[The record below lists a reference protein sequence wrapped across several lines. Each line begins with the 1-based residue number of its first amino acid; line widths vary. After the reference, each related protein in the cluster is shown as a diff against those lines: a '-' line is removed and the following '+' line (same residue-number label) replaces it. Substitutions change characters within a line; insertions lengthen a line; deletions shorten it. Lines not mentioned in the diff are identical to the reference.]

1 MMRCPV
7 ELIGRYSVIP
17 STSPRTIACHHSK
30 RSPFLRAAHRAGVTL
45 RSVVTPRPLNLI
57 LIDRADDPR
66 VADYLNIR
74 DAQLADGFSPAGPRY
89 MAEGE
94 LVVETMLRAARP
106 AESVLLLRSRL
117 ETMGSLLAEHLAPQ
131 TPVYVASQAV
141 MDAIVGIHLHRGVL
155 ALGKRWPL
163 PPLPEVL
170 RDATSLLVLEDLTN
184 HETYFFRE
192 RAHLDALRDVVLP
205 RLIAE
210 KSRQPGPR
218 RLTLWSAA
226 CATGEE
232 AYTLAM
238 IALHTLTT
246 HGIARKKA
254 SGEITLP
261 PDWQLDVIG
270 TDISRQA
277 VRIARDARY
286 TARQDGLSSFRQ
298 FPDEFL
304 CFLED
309 ITPPDT
315 GTAPAGRKTYCVK
328 PDTARHVRFS
338 QFNLMNQPPPVTH
351 ADVIFCRNVLIY
363 MDIDSQ
369 KRIIRTLHQA
379 LGSGGSLMLSLVD
392 AMSVPQLFRENRQ
405 TRCVIYEKP

>member
-1 MMRCPV
+1 MNTG
-7 ELIGRYSVIP
+7 I
-17 STSPRTIACHHSK
+17 
-30 RSPFLRAAHRAGVTL
+30 
-45 RSVVTPRPLNLI
+45 TPTHT
-57 LIDRADDPR
+57 A
-66 VADYLNIR
+66 
-74 DAQLADGFSPAGPRY
+74 PAE
-89 MAEGE
+89 ASE
-94 LVVETMLRAARP
+94 LVGRLMVMLRDFAGFRASPQIQRKLERIFSNP
-106 AESVLLLRSRL
+106 A
-117 ETMGSLLAEHLAPQ
+117 
-131 TPVYVASQAV
+131 
-141 MDAIVGIHLHRGVL
+141 D
-155 ALGKRWPL
+155 
-163 PPLPEVL
+163 L
-170 RDATSLLVLEDLTN
+170 RDFIQAMQQDPARAELTALVEDLTN